1 MSRPR
6 LETPYKPRYN
16 SLSGRSRRRD
26 SIKVAQYTCT
36 SRTSTAG
43 ARSKVERWG
52 PRSSASS
59 KLSLK
64 SRFRKMQGN
73 GS

>member
-6 LETPYKPRYN
+6 LETAYKSRYN
-16 SLSGRSRRRD
+16 SLYGRSRRRD
-26 SIKVAQYTCT
+26 SIKVAQYTCS

-43 ARSKVERWG
+43 ARCKVERWE
-52 PRSSASS
+52 PRRSASS
-59 KLSLK
+59 KLRSK